1 MNNILAAY
9 LYLHGFEDMTP
20 EIAHQIDECLEFFY
34 DRVNEHITDESPAED
49 IQYWAYEAGKVHF
62 SSDLRFGFRAA
73 YQVIMEQDSGPR
85 LGEFIKLR
93 GVEEIL
99 ERIYNIRNKDMFLI
113 NLQNFVRTNNATP
126 ASV

>member
-1 MNNILAAY
+1 MNNVLAGY
-9 LYLHGFEDMTP
+9 LYLHGFEDMTL
-20 EIAHQIDECLEFFY
+20 ETAQQIEECLEFFY

-62 SSDLRFGFRAA
+62 TSDLRFWFRAV
-73 YQVIMEQDSGPR
+73 YQVVMEQDSGPR

-99 ERIYNIRNKDMFLI
+99 ERIYNIRNQDIFVM
-113 NLQNFVRTNNATP
+113 NLRNHHENRV
-126 ASV
+126 

>member
-1 MNNILAAY
+1 MNNVLAGY
-9 LYLHGFEDMTP
+9 LYLHGFEDMTL
-20 EIAHQIDECLEFFY
+20 ETAQLIDECLEFLY
-34 DRVNEHITDESPAED
+34 VQINEHITDESPAED

-62 SSDLRFGFRAA
+62 TSDLRFWFRAA

-99 ERIYNIRNKDMFLI
+99 ERIYNIRNRDIFMI
-113 NLQNFVRTNNATP
+113 NLRNAHE
-126 ASV
+126 AVV